1 MSLLLIEL
9 TIFTVQLVVQYG
21 CIIVLHFLIFHCHF
35 VIVLDRFL
43 IRHYLSVGVRHLV
56 LTQDWKVLVAHELVS
71 RVLWL
76 LMLIL
81 LLWRIGGA
89 EKLGFRSL
97 PNIRNHYYVA
107 GGLVVLMLV

>member
-1 MSLLLIEL
+1 
-9 TIFTVQLVVQYG
+9 
-21 CIIVLHFLIFHCHF
+21 
-35 VIVLDRFL
+35 
-43 IRHYLSVGVRHLV
+43 
-56 LTQDWKVLVAHELVS
+56 
-71 RVLWL
+71 
-76 LMLIL
+76 MLIL